1 MSKADASAKFSAA
14 SLLLALTAS
23 LIVGSTFSGF
33 FTGSAAA
40 GAPEGPSVIARGRG
54 NPHVSFEDGR
64 PLGLIRDAAQY
75 APLRAIGNGDV
86 DSDGTP
92 DLIAVDSGGSI
103 VVYRGNANAIY
114 PNSAASWRS
123 AADGS
128 NAEGPF
134 FRANQ
139 SSRFPIAPDEI
150 AVGDFTADGL
160 LDVIAFRYGDKF
172 IYIAAGGGDGHFSN
186 PVAYP
191 VGGSITAF
199 AHGEIGR
206 SDGQTDLVIGTAGA
220 NGARLLVF
228 EHPAGAFS
236 RLPET
241 IDLRAPATS
250 LAVGN
255 IDGDSYGDVAAASG
269 NILTIVR
276 GRGHTYPWDDLRENS
291 LPRPA
296 PAVQSRRFPFDI
308 RSLAAGRFGTADE
321 QGIALLSG
329 HGSLEFVNPPKAK
342 PTQQRKLKGAV
353 AAEQYVPSGAAPVAY
368 KANKTMPAPEMTF
381 PRELLDNLKR
391 GGIAS
396 LTNDERKALAP
407 KIPRTPAQNE
417 AAASTAARENFI
429 RSIRESELPDLT
441 LWQHEAVFRDAKLA
455 SAAEFGSDAVKLI
468 KVAVSDSGRDE
479 LALLDRAG
487 RSIDLF
493 IRAVKHPDSGSGRDQ
508 LISLDSV
515 GTPIA
520 LTAMR
525 LNRDALSDLVIL
537 NEGDQQPSYL
547 MTAPVETYVV
557 NTADD
562 FGTGC
567 PSSACSLRQAI
578 VAAKNNPGPDLIT
591 FNIASGLQTLAV
603 GSSMPEIG
611 SATTVDATTQPGFSG
626 TPLIQIE
633 GSGLPGHA
641 DGLRI
646 RGSNSVIRGF
656 VINRFKAEYDT
667 SIQGFVGGNGISIY
681 TLVGDPRSKN
691 NIVEGNFLG
700 TDASGMNDL
709 GNEITGVNLYDTDE
723 NVIGG
728 TTPDARNLLSGSGT
742 NNDPEIPLRKTGAG
756 ISITAGGHHQIKG
769 NYIGTSVTGNTKVNN
784 TFGVRLASGNNLFGG
799 NEAGAGNVISG
810 NGDPFTIFNPN
821 GCLGPGILE
830 ESIGDPN
837 TLELLT
843 VNNGFRGNKIG
854 TNAAGTAA
862 LSNCSTG
869 LITKPQHMSLIGS
882 IAAGGRNI
890 ISGNMENALYCAPF
904 GRGAGFAEYT
914 LPDGGFC
921 SILGNNIGTDI
932 SGSYAIPNDDVNNY
946 SPFLFYFGNLVLWNS
961 TSLSALGGP
970 GGTSTSECT
979 GHCNLISGNGGG
991 LAVYVDAS
999 AGEVGVFKNFVGTNR
1014 SGTSAIPNDSG
1025 FLSLSHGT
1033 VNFGAPGLGNLI
1045 SGNRNHAIWI
1055 EEWTSPSM
1063 KVKKIQGNLIGTDIS
1078 GMTAIPNNTES
1089 EGPQDGAVVTRNENI
1104 LVGGSAPDEAN
1115 IVSGNAASGISVYE
1129 DGRRTTIAGNK
1140 IGVNADGQPLGN
1152 GFEGVFLRSRGT
1164 TIGGSAAASNTI
1176 ANNARS
1182 GILVLRWPVDTP
1194 NAINRN
1200 SIRFNSIHSNGALG
1214 IDLSNRPNWVSDPDG
1229 VTENDC
1235 EDIDTGANDLQ
1246 NYPELF
1252 TPVQNTNG
1260 TLRIDTILRSRPSRP
1275 FKIDYYLNTHAD
1287 TTTYGEG
1294 ETHIGSINVLTNGN
1308 GFVSTAFNTPMA
1320 LPETAVI
1327 TATATD
1333 EEGNTSEFSCA
1344 AGVCQQARHFAD
1356 AVRRAELGLQC
1367 VEPIVVNTEG
1377 NEPDIDEDA
1386 PISQRDGL
1394 CDVDPDTVGEQCT
1407 LRAAIQEANA
1417 RPDYDIINFDI
1428 PGGGVRTIT
1437 VPLGGPLLP
1446 DILEEVDINA
1456 VSQPGWSGS
1465 PMVQLVSEVSGQTAL
1480 ARGLTV
1486 ATSNATIRGLAIS
1499 RFTGNIVISNSSGP
1513 ANNNKIENCYI
1524 GLNAD
1529 GSFDPGVSSAFGI
1542 AILGDS
1548 TNAQNNQIGSVY
1560 NGNVIGNNVTGIL
1573 IGGAGAR
1580 NNAIVGNKIG
1590 VGPSGTTPAPNGDGI
1605 IIGSSARG
1613 NTVGAELDSGSNTIS
1628 GNAVH
1633 GIVISSNG
1641 NQNTVTGNYIGT
1653 AANGLDRIANGG
1665 FGVYLTGGA
1674 NQNIIGG
1681 TGPLRNIIS
1690 GNNGNDSEDTPS
1702 EVYINENTS
1711 SNTIMGNYIGLK
1723 MNGTEDFGVRF
1734 GVIVLGSNNVIGGNP
1749 NAGNDFGTRDA
1760 AVMIFGHQS
1769 PANGNSVSYNRIGT
1783 FGNGSSAGNGRMG
1796 VLVRGS
1802 ANDTR
1807 IENNLISGNE
1817 VAGIAL
1823 FNGPTGGLISSN
1835 RIGTNSSGS
1844 SAIPNGFGVLI
1855 SRSIS
1860 NTVSANLISANTI
1873 SNVYIGEDVLQDLSG
1888 FAETSAFLD
1897 RRFPTPPSRE
1907 GTQYTSYNVIQNN
1920 RIGTN
1925 AAGTQALS
1933 NGGTGIHIG
1942 EKARENLIGGSRN
1955 SNQGN
1960 IISGHTNPGNGPFG
1974 IYIGSI
1980 FVDPSDDRLPRENVI
1995 QGNTIGL
2002 GANGAVIGNGI
2013 GIKVNAGVNNLLG
2026 APPDCLPKNF
2036 CDPNDLA
2043 NIIGGSINEGILVRS
2058 QGSSETK
2065 ISGNM
2070 VGVKQ
2075 DGSAAPNAGD
2085 GIKLSSVG
2093 ETDVVG
2099 NTVGNSGGNGINIED
2114 PEKVMPRRRELLA
2127 LNIRVIA
2134 NKVGVLPRLNLPTDV
2149 IANQIN
2155 GILIKDVSGVLVG
2168 SLDSLFPKNIVSGN
2182 LGHGIRIQGADAQ
2195 NNIINHSIIGTDGN
2209 AALNIGNGGDGIRID
2224 SASDNLIG
2232 DPGGDPEMAL
2242 TVGGNSQD
2250 GVALVNSVTNVI
2262 QAASI
2267 GVKRTESS
2275 TLSVPNGHNG
2285 IRIENGASNRVGNSL
2300 FSFTNIIGRN
2310 QRNGILIKGVGSVL
2324 NQVINNKIG
2333 GLGLGNLVH
2342 GIHVTLGA
2350 SNNLIGGD
2358 PPNHG
2363 NQIFENGGNGIL
2375 IDESDE
2381 GGRPPEGVPPPVG
2394 NRIERNQIGGNQL
2407 LGIDIAP
2414 PGRTPNDAGDPD
2426 EGVNRGQNH
2435 PALRNL
2441 RIDTSNRVRVE
2452 MRVDSHPD
2460 NQNYGTGGIRV
2471 DFFKSDLLGQGNV
2484 YLRSFLWTQSDFFSN
2499 DYVDHDLGD
2508 AGTLGITSA
2517 DRVTAVAIDAD
2528 GNSSEFFPVSFGP
2541 TSAGVSVSGR
2551 VLTAAGTP
2559 LRGTMV
2565 SITDD
2570 NGVVRTAVT
2579 SSLGYYAFEGVQA
2592 GRTYVVTAVSRRFR
2606 FTPRIVNVADPVS
2619 ELDLIALE

>member
-14 SLLLALTAS
+14 SLLLALAAS
-23 LIVGSTFSGF
+23 VIVGSTFSGF

-40 GAPEGPSVIARGRG
+40 GAPEGPTVTARGRG
-54 NPHVSFEDGR
+54 NPHVNFEDGR
-64 PLGLIRDAAQY
+64 PLGFTRDAAQN
-75 APLRAIGNGDV
+75 APLKAIGSGDV

-92 DLIAVDSGGSI
+92 DLVAVDSGGSI
-103 VVYRGNANAIY
+103 KVYRGNPASIY
-114 PNSAASWRS
+114 PNYATSRRS
-123 AADGS
+123 DVDGS

-172 IYIAAGGGDGHFSN
+172 IYIAAGGGNGHFSH

-191 VGGSITAF
+191 VDGGITAF

-206 SDGQTDLVIGTAGA
+206 SDGQTDLVIGVAGA

-236 RLPET
+236 HLPET
-241 IDLRAPATS
+241 VILRSPTTS
-250 LAVGN
+250 VAVGN
-255 IDGDSYGDVAAASG
+255 IDGDSYGDIAAASG
-269 NILTIVR
+269 NTLTIVR

-296 PAVQSRRFPFDI
+296 PAVQSRRFAFDI
-308 RSLAAGRFGTADE
+308 RSLAVGRFGTADE
-321 QGIALLSG
+321 QGIALLSAY
-329 HGSLEFVNPPKAK
+329 GSIEFVNPPKAK
-342 PTQQRKLKGAV
+342 PSQQRTLKETV
-353 AAEQYVPSGAAPVAY
+353 AAEQYVPSGAAPIAY
-368 KANKTMPAPEMTF
+368 KANKTMPAPEMMF
-381 PRELLDNLKR
+381 PRELLDKLKS
-391 GGIAS
+391 GGLAS
-396 LTNDERKALAP
+396 MTKDERKALAP
-407 KIPRTPAQNE
+407 KIPRTPVKSK
-417 AAASTAARENFI
+417 AAASAAARENFI
-429 RSIRESELPDLT
+429 RSIRESDLPDLS

-455 SAAEFGSDAVKLI
+455 SAAAFGSAAVRLI

-493 IRAVKHPDSGSGRDQ
+493 IRAAKQPNGGSGRDQ
-508 LISLDSV
+508 LVSLDSV

-525 LNRDALSDLVIL
+525 LNRDALSDLVIV
-537 NEGDQQPSYL
+537 NEGDAQPSYL
-547 MTAPVETYVV
+547 MTAPMETYVV

-567 PSSACSLRQAI
+567 PSDACSLRQAI

-591 FNIASGLQTLAV
+591 FSIASGLKTLDL

-611 SATTVDATTQPGFSG
+611 SATTIDATTQPGFSG

-646 RGSNSVIRGF
+646 RGSNSVVRGF
-656 VINRFKAEYDT
+656 LINRFKAEYDL
-667 SIQGFVGGNGISIY
+667 SVNGFVGGNGISIY

-728 TTPDARNLLSGSGT
+728 TAPDARNLLSGSGT

-821 GCLGPGILE
+821 GCIGPGILE

-843 VNNGFRGNKIG
+843 VNNEFRGNRIG

-869 LITKPQHMSLIGS
+869 HITKPQHMSLIGS

-932 SGSYAIPNDDVNNY
+932 SGSYAIPNDDVNTY
-946 SPFLFYFGNLVLWNS
+946 SPFLFYFGNLVVWNS

-970 GGTSTSECT
+970 GGTSPSECT
-979 GHCNLISGNGGG
+979 GHCNLISGNEGGV
-991 LAVYVDAS
+991 AVYVDAS
-999 AGEVGVFKNFVGTNR
+999 AGEVGIYKNFVGTNR
-1014 SGTSAIPNDSG
+1014 FGNAALGNDSG
-1025 FLSLSHGT
+1025 IISLSHGT
-1033 VNFGAPGLGNLI
+1033 VHLGAPERGNVI
-1045 SGNRNHAIWI
+1045 SGNRQQAMWI
-1055 EEWTSPSM
+1055 EEWTSPSLLA
-1063 KVKKIQGNLIGTDIS
+1063 KKIQGNLIGTDAS
-1078 GMTAIPNNTES
+1078 GTTAIPNGTGSDAPELGS
-1089 EGPQDGAVVTRNENI
+1089 ILVRNENI
-1104 LVGGSAPDEAN
+1104 LIGGTGPEETN
-1115 IVSGNAASGISVYE
+1115 IISGNATSGIFVSD
-1129 DGRRTTIAGNK
+1129 DGRKTTIAGNK
-1140 IGVNADGQPLGN
+1140 IGVNAEGQPLGN
-1152 GFEGVFLRSRGT
+1152 ALDGVFVMAKGT
-1164 TIGGSAAASNTI
+1164 TIGGSAAASNVI
-1176 ANNARS
+1176 AHNTRT
-1182 GILVLRWPVDTP
+1182 GILLIKWSSTLLSELR
-1194 NAINRN
+1194 RN
-1200 SIRFNSIHSNGALG
+1200 SIRFNSIHDNGALG
-1214 IDLSNRPNWVSDPDG
+1214 IDLSNRPNWVWEPDG
-1229 VTENDC
+1229 VTANDC
-1235 EDIDTGANDLQ
+1235 DDIDTGANDLQ

-1275 FKIDYYLNTHAD
+1275 FTIDYYLNTQAD
-1287 TTTYGEG
+1287 TTNHGEG

-1308 GFVSTAFNTPMA
+1308 GFVSAAFNTPMA

-1344 AGVCQQARHFAD
+1344 AGVCHQARHFAD
-1356 AVRRAELGLQC
+1356 AVRQAELGLQC

-1394 CDVDPDTVGEQCT
+1394 CDVDPDTEGEQCT

-1446 DILEEVDINA
+1446 DIKEKVDINA

-1465 PMVQLVSEVSGQTAL
+1465 PMVQLVGEVSGNTAPV
-1480 ARGLTV
+1480 RGLTV
-1486 ATSNATIRGLAIS
+1486 ASSNVTIRGLAVS
-1499 RFTGNIVISNSSGP
+1499 RFTGNIVIANDSGA

-1529 GSFDPGVSSAFGI
+1529 GSFDPGVSSAIGI
-1542 AILGDS
+1542 SILGS
-1548 TNAQNNQIGSVY
+1548 PANAQNNQIGNAY
-1560 NGNVIGNNVTGIL
+1560 NGNVIGNNITGIL

-1590 VGPSGTTPAPNGDGI
+1590 VGPSGTAPAPNGDGI

-1613 NTVGAELDSGSNTIS
+1613 NTVGAELDSGSNIIS
-1628 GNAVH
+1628 GNAIH

-1674 NQNIIGG
+1674 DQNIIGG

-1690 GNNGNDSEDTPS
+1690 GNNGNDSEATPS
-1702 EVYINENTS
+1702 EVYIDENTS
-1711 SNTIMGNYIGLK
+1711 SNFIRGNYIGLK
-1723 MNGTEDFGVRF
+1723 KNGTEDFGVRF
-1734 GVIVLGSNNVIGGNP
+1734 GVIILGSNNIIGGNS
-1749 NAGNDFGTRDA
+1749 NTGNDFGSRDA

-1769 PANGNSVSYNRIGT
+1769 PASGNRVSHNRIGT
-1783 FGNGSSAGNGRMG
+1783 YGNGSSAGNGRIG

-1802 ANDTR
+1802 ANDSR

-1823 FNGPTGGLISSN
+1823 WNGPTGSLISSN

-1844 SAIPNGFGVLI
+1844 AAIPNGFGVLI

-1897 RRFPTPPSRE
+1897 RRFPAPPSRE
-1907 GTQYTSYNVIQNN
+1907 GIQYTSYNIIRNN

-1960 IISGHTNPGNGPFG
+1960 IISGHTNPGNGPYG

-2002 GANGAVIGNGI
+2002 GTNGAVIGNGI

-2036 CDPNDLA
+2036 CNPSDLA
-2043 NIIGGSINEGILVRS
+2043 NIIGGSINEAILVRS

-2075 DGSAAPNAGD
+2075 DGSPAANGGD

-2134 NKVGVLPRLNLPTDV
+2134 NNVGVLPRLNLPANI
-2149 IANQIN
+2149 IANQMN
-2155 GILIKDVSGVLVG
+2155 GILVNGVSGVLVG
-2168 SLDSLFPKNIVSGN
+2168 SLDPLFSKNIVSGN
-2182 LGHGIRIQGADAQ
+2182 LGHGIKISGADAQ
-2195 NNIINHSIIGTDGN
+2195 DNIINHTIVGTDGN
-2209 AALNIGNGGDGIRID
+2209 AALNIGNGGDGIRLEA
-2224 SASDNLIG
+2224 ASENLIG
-2232 DPGGDPEMAL
+2232 DPGGDPDKAL
-2242 TVGGNSQD
+2242 TVGGNSHD
-2250 GVALVNSVTNVI
+2250 GIALVNSATNVI

-2275 TLSVPNGHNG
+2275 TLSVPNGSNG
-2285 IRIENGASNRVGNSL
+2285 IRIENGAGNRVGNSL

-2310 QRNGILIKGVGSVL
+2310 QKNGILIKGVGSVL
-2324 NQVINNKIG
+2324 NRVINNKIG
-2333 GLGLGNLVH
+2333 GSGLGNSIH

-2350 SNNLIGGD
+2350 SNNIIGGD
-2358 PPNHG
+2358 EPNQG

-2375 IDESDE
+2375 IDENDE
-2381 GGRPPEGVPPPVG
+2381 GGLRSEGVPPPTG
-2394 NRIERNQIGGNQL
+2394 NRIERNDISGNAL
-2407 LGIDIAP
+2407 LGIDIGP

-2426 EGVNRGQNH
+2426 EGPNRGQNH

-2441 RIDTSNRVRVE
+2441 RIDPSNRVRVE

-2471 DFFKSDLLGQGNV
+2471 DLFKSDLLGQGSV
-2484 YLRSFLWTQSDFFSN
+2484 YLTSFLWTQSDFFSN

-2551 VLTAAGTP
+2551 VLTAAGAP
-2559 LRGTMV
+2559 LRGTTV
-2565 SITDD
+2565 TITDD
-2570 NGVVRTAVT
+2570 NGVVRTAVS

-2592 GRTYVVTAVSRRFR
+2592 GRTYVVTAVSRRYR
-2606 FTPRIVNVADPVS
+2606 FTPRIVNVADPIS